1 MEVLALAKLGK
12 EQIVTLGVLQEKG
25 QSNSA
30 TARVLGVTEGAVR
43 YHLRRKKQGVSD
55 GRKKDFLIER
65 LGLSGVIAEWC
76 RAQSEVAPGR
86 PPNVEALVAYLREH
100 HDYAHSYKAVLRYV
114 RAKFPA
120 PKCGRSVES
129 RRRLGHRRRATGW
142 KF

>member
-1 MEVLALAKLGK
+1 M
-12 EQIVTLGVLQEKG
+12 
-25 QSNSA
+25 
-30 TARVLGVTEGAVR
+30 TEGAVR
-43 YHLRRKKQGVSD
+43 YHLRRKKQGATD

-120 PKCGRSVES
+120 PKARPFRRVETPPGAQTQS
-129 RRRLGHRRRATGW
+129 DWLEVLIDIGDSDGPTKLYGLPPPHG
-142 KF
+142 